1 MRVPARV
8 VAVPEPSSSLD
19 PAGGVSAEIM
29 TTDYHAKYDA
39 HLLTRRS
46 ASDRMEKLGA
56 SLLNATVDLNPHQ
69 IDAALFAFRSPL
81 SRGAIL
87 ADEVGLGKTI
97 EAGLIVSQLWAE
109 RSRRILII
117 VPTTLRNQWAQE
129 LGGKFFIPSIVLDSR
144 AWAAQEKAGSA
155 NPFEASGTAVICSY
169 QFARARGPAI
179 SAVDWDLVVID
190 EAHRLRNVYKPGNK
204 IARAIKDAVQRHP
217 KVLLTATPLQ
227 NTLLELYGLVG
238 FLDEH
243 LFGGLPAFRAR
254 YMQGPLDAR
263 HFAELKRRLA
273 PVCQRTLRRQ
283 VGEYVRYTQR
293 IPITQDFTPTSE
305 EQRLYDGVSA
315 YLLRA
320 KLHALPS
327 SQRKLMTLVLR
338 KLLASSTF
346 AIAGTLQALLD
357 RLHGLR
363 ARAEASSVALEED
376 FESLPG
382 MAEEWTEE
390 EDAAPTPDE
399 AEATLA
405 EITAEIDELAGHKD
419 LATSITRNS
428 KGQALLS
435 ALNQGFKTLFE
446 LGANRK
452 AVIFTESRRTQTY
465 LLDLLEANGYSGQ
478 VMTLNGTNT
487 DHRSSDIYKAWK
499 HRHAGD
505 AAVTGSKAVDLRAAL
520 IEHFRD
526 EAAIMVA
533 TEAAAEGVNLQF
545 CSLVVNYDLPW
556 NPQRIE
562 QRIGRCH
569 RYGQKHDVVV
579 INFLNRK
586 NEADQRVFQILSEKF
601 RLFDGV
607 FGVSDEVLG
616 ALESGVDFEKRIA
629 DIYQSCRT
637 PTEIDAA
644 FDALQSDLQEQIGAQ
659 MATTRAQLLENFD
672 EDVHRRLRLHLNEAQ
687 TQLDRLHAALWR
699 LTRHELGAVAQFDD
713 SALAFDLAAPPLG
726 VSAAAGRYRLVMGAD
741 DTGGAHVYRAGHPL
755 AESLID
761 QARARRLEPSE
772 VVFEYGRHKPIG
784 RVSLV
789 ERLQGMSGVLRL
801 DRVTVVALEREDHLV
816 FAGTLD
822 SGESLDQE
830 QCEKLMGISGRV
842 VGPATISSETVKS
855 LEDCRQSA
863 QIGILA
869 EVAERNGKFFDEEM
883 EKLER
888 WAEDVKDGL
897 EREVKDLD
905 LEIRTAK
912 REARL
917 EVTLEAKVSLQR
929 KVKALETERNDKRKA
944 LFEAQDEID
953 GRKETL
959 IAAVEARLK
968 QTVEAETLFT
978 IRWRVA

>member
-1 MRVPARV
+1 
-8 VAVPEPSSSLD
+8 
-19 PAGGVSAEIM
+19 M

-46 ASDRMEKLGA
+46 ASDRLDKLGA

-109 RSRRILII
+109 RARRILII
-117 VPTTLRNQWAQE
+117 VPTTLRKQWAQE
-129 LGGKFFIPSIVLDSR
+129 LGEKFFIPSIVLDAR
-144 AWAAQEKAGSA
+144 AWAAREKGGSA
-155 NPFEASGTAVICSY
+155 NPFDDEGTAVICSY

-179 SAVDWDLVVID
+179 SAVNWDLVVID

-243 LFGGLPAFRAR
+243 LFGGLPAFRGR
-254 YMQGPLDAR
+254 YMQGQLDER
-263 HFAELKRRLA
+263 HFEELKRRLA
-273 PVCQRTLRRQ
+273 PVCKRTLRRQ
-283 VGEYVRYTQR
+283 VAEYVRYTQR

-305 EQRLYDGVSA
+305 EQRLYDGVSD
-315 YLLRA
+315 YLLRS

-357 RLHGLR
+357 RLHGLK
-363 ARAEASSVALEED
+363 ARAEASPVRVEED
-376 FESLPG
+376 FESLPE

-390 EDAAPTPDE
+390 EDTVPPPDE
-399 AEATLA
+399 AQAVQA
-405 EITAEIDELAGHKD
+405 EIAAEIEELAGHKD

-435 ALNQGFKTLFE
+435 ALGQGFQKLSE

-452 AVIFTESRRTQTY
+452 AVIFTESRRTQAY
-465 LLDLLEANGYSGQ
+465 LLDLLQANGYSGQ

-487 DHRSSDIYKAWK
+487 DQRSSEIYQAWK
-499 HRHAGD
+499 HRHAAGE
-505 AAVTGSKAVDLRAAL
+505 AVTGSKAVDLRAAL

-526 EAAIMVA
+526 QAAIMVA

-579 INFLNRK
+579 INFLNRR
-586 NEADQRVFQILSEKF
+586 NEADQRVFQILAEKF

-629 DIYQSCRT
+629 EIYQSCRT
-637 PTEIDAA
+637 VGQIDAA
-644 FDALQSDLQEQIGAQ
+644 FDALQADLQDEIGAR

-672 EDVHRRLRLHLNEAQ
+672 EDVRQRLRLNLDEARL
-687 TQLDRLHAALWR
+687 QLDRLSRALWR
-699 LTRHELGAVAQFDD
+699 LTRHELGAAAQFDD
-713 SALAFDLAAPPLG
+713 RGLTFDIGSMPPHGIAAAP
-726 VSAAAGRYRLVMGAD
+726 GRYRLV
-741 DTGGAHVYRAGHPL
+741 TGPAETEAAHVYRVGHSL
-755 AESLID
+755 AEAVIERAK
-761 QARARRLEPSE
+761 ARQLEPAE
-772 VVFEYGRHKPIG
+772 VVFDYGQHAG
-784 RVSLV
+784 RVSVVHAL
-789 ERLQGMSGVLRL
+789 RGQTGFLRL
-801 DRVTVVALEREDHLV
+801 ERFTVESLEREDYLV
-816 FAGTLD
+816 FAGVT
-822 SGESLDQE
+822 ESNGALDQE
-830 QCEKLMGISGRV
+830 QCEKLFGIEGTIG
-842 VGPATISSETVKS
+842 GPAEIPEESATRLEHLLEASRSRLLGEVSERTT
-855 LEDCRQSA
+855 R
-863 QIGILA
+863 
-869 EVAERNGKFFDEEM
+869 FFDEEI
-883 EKLER
+883 EKLDR
-888 WAEDVKDGL
+888 WADDLKAGLEQEIKNLDAELKDVK
-897 EREVKDLD
+897 KK
-905 LEIRTAK
+905 AK
-912 REARL
+912 LQES
-917 EVTLEAKVSLQR
+917 LEAKLALHRLAKELEAGRSRKRRSLY
-929 KVKALETERNDKRKA
+929 
-944 LFEAQDEID
+944 EAQDEID
-953 GRKETL
+953 HRKEDL
-959 IAAVEARLK
+959 ISQVEARLR
-968 QTVEAETLFT
+968 QRVESEQLFV